1 MYRLK
6 TQVLVQFKLEVVLYD
21 SIWVDASIVALAM
34 SLLLRAAI
42 S

>member
-1 MYRLK
+1 MNRLN

-21 SIWVDASIVALAM
+21 SIWVDAVIVALAM
-34 SLLLRAAI
+34 SLLLGAAI